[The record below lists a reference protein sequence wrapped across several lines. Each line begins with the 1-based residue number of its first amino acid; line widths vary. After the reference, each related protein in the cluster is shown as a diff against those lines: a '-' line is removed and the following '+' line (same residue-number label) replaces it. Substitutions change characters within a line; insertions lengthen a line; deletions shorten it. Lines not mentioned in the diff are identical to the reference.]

1 MVPVDKKHPPYV
13 GVTGFMNQ
21 REVGRVYRAIQPDC
35 PAKLMVGVLL
45 SDKTLRGELN
55 SHPSSFP
62 RREDIAN
69 IFQPSGTQ
77 PLALNLLHYNTHDTS
92 ALYSQLLKAMQ
103 YGGPN
108 CHGFQ
113 LNVAWPDREAI
124 RALRMVY
131 PGIVIV
137 LQIGKQAFDMV
148 HNDVG
153 RLAQR
158 LSIYYKD
165 IIDYV
170 LFDMSGGVGVPLNI
184 ELCRKYLDYLT
195 RQNLHEYFGLGVAG
209 GLSANSVSDVGV
221 LFEDYPYLCM
231 DAQGKLRDS
240 EGNLN
245 VCTAHSF
252 VQLASRWYG

>member
-1 MVPVDKKHPPYV
+1 MLVV
-13 GVTGFMNQ
+13 
-21 REVGRVYRAIQPDC
+21 
-35 PAKLMVGVLL
+35 
-45 SDKTLRGELN
+45 KTHWERHFALRIMPLRLIAGI
-55 SHPSSFP
+55 FRP
-62 RREDIAN
+62 RDE
-69 IFQPSGTQ
+69 Q
-77 PLALNLLHYNTHDTS
+77 PLALNLLHYNTHDPS
-92 ALYSQLLKAMQ
+92 MLYPQLLKAMA

-113 LNVAWPDREAI
+113 LNVAWPDRDEI

-131 PGIVIV
+131 PDIVIV
-137 LQIGKQAFDMV
+137 LQIGKQAFDVV

-170 LFDMSGGVGVPLNI
+170 LFDMSGGIGVPLDI

-195 RQNLHEYFGLGVAG
+195 RQNLHQYFGLGVAG
-209 GLSANSVSDVGV
+209 GLSANSVSDVAV
-221 LFEDYPYLCM
+221 LFEDHPYLCV

-245 VCTAHSF
+245 VCSAHSF